1 MKKKKRSR
9 VSTGLTTKQILQQK
23 KQQPYQNCDLEII
36 PESRTPTHTRSTV
49 SRPWCA
55 RWKCLSHRG
64 RRAVALSLS
73 VVASGRA
80 ERSERVAVPLAKK
93 KGGQSSPSASSSGKQ
108 HHSKRT
114 RTQKHGVCV
123 CARARCRHRSV
134 RSVRPDT
141 VGQPKGRE
149 KRVCGPAAH
158 GDSTHTHLSRHVSCA
173 RELFLFFQHPAHQQ
187 QPLFDHHFHW

>member
-1 MKKKKRSR
+1 M
-9 VSTGLTTKQILQQK
+9 STGLTPKQILQQ

-36 PESRTPTHTRSTV
+36 PESRTPTHTQHCVPPVVCPLEVCKSSGT
-49 SRPWCA
+49 A
-55 RWKCLSHRG
+55 RCSVIIV
-64 RRAVALSLS
+64 RR
-73 VVASGRA
+73 ASGRA
-80 ERSERVAVPLAKK
+80 ERSRRVAVPLAKK
-93 KGGQSSPSASSSGKQ
+93 KVDNRRRRQVAAESSNTASA
-108 HHSKRT
+108 
-114 RTQKHGVCV
+114 HGHRNTVCV